1 MKLHSRIWVY
11 LFFFVSGATGLIY
24 EVIWTRLLTLVMGN
38 TQYSVATVLTLFMGG
53 LALGSFL
60 GGRLV
65 DRQSS
70 PLKMY
75 ALLEAAIGIYCFL
88 IPSLIDAAFPVF
100 QWIYAQVGDSHM
112 TASLYRFVVCGAIL
126 LIPTSLMG
134 ATLPVLGKFI
144 TRDERFIGRDVGTL
158 YATNTFGAVLGAFCS
173 GIVLIRLFGVQA
185 ANGIAALLNISIAV
199 FIWRFFLNPSPSTG
213 EPAVEPKSSSNNKSA
228 MDRNDI
234 QVLMVFAGSGVC
246 AMIYQIAWN
255 RIFSLLLGSSI
266 YAFSLILTTFILG
279 LALGTAFFSRVVNR
293 FGDLYKLFAYLQAG
307 IGISALIAIPFFGEI
322 PFLNRWVYQTWN
334 YDFLTV
340 QAFMFLV
347 IFAFL
352 FIPTFLLGGQFPV
365 VVKMTIRRLTD
376 LGENVGRVYS
386 ANTIGAI
393 VGAFCAGFFLI
404 PGIGV
409 QESIKMAIF
418 LNLTFAVFLIW
429 KSPSTGSGLKIYGAP
444 LIAILCV
451 MGARMVGDW
460 DKAVISSGSF
470 MPYRIED
477 LGSAEKRENKILFY
491 QEGMHTTV
499 TVELAISGNVFL
511 RVNGKTDASLA
522 LDMRTQLL
530 SGYLPMSFHKDPK
543 SVLVVGQ
550 GSGITLGA
558 VERFP
563 EPEAIDLVEISSAVL
578 EGSRYFSPFNHNA
591 LEDSRVNLVVE
602 DGRNHIALTPKKYDV
617 IISEPSNPWI
627 AGVGA
632 LFTRDFFELARGK
645 LTPDGVFCIW
655 VHTNM
660 SPEGFKSIVRSY
672 VDVFPYA
679 TLWESIV
686 GDDYLL
692 IGSPAPL
699 GLLNGK
705 IKNLLAN
712 PSSKK
717 DLNKIGIYNAP
728 DLMSLMILDRDGL
741 VEFSAKAPIHTD
753 DNALLEFSAP
763 QYIYKDER
771 SRIVRQLGTYF
782 KINPDL
788 LKFDGID
795 REQEEE
801 TRSQVASLK
810 RSESQVAEIK
820 RKVQIDHHLD
830 LAQSSVQQ
838 GNWVTALENYRD
850 ILKID
855 SEHVLTYYN
864 LGNVLMAM
872 KRFPAASAAY
882 RKTLELNPHYI
893 FGALELAKSY
903 FAMNHPDKAVEMLS
917 GFVKKYPQE
926 KELRFQLGV
935 AYAFD
940 KKVSK
945 AIHELE
951 QATLLDPEYAL
962 PHFYLGL
969 QYEGQD
975 PVRARKSFQQFI
987 KLADNK
993 KSDKE
998 LVAKAENFL
1007 NKR

>member
-1 MKLHSRIWVY
+1 M
-11 LFFFVSGATGLIY
+11 
-24 EVIWTRLLTLVMGN
+24 TLVMGN

-75 ALLEAAIGIYCFL
+75 ALLEAGIGIYCFL
-88 IPSLIDAAFPVF
+88 IPSLIDAAFPLF
-100 QWIYAQVGDSHM
+100 QWIYEQAGDSHM
-112 TASLYRFVVCGAIL
+112 TASLYRFAVCAGIL
-126 LIPTSLMG
+126 LMPTSMMG

-185 ANGIAALLNISIAV
+185 ANGIAAFMNIAIAV
-199 FIWRFFLNPSPSTG
+199 FIWRFFLGSTADG
-213 EPAVEPKSSSNNKSA
+213 FASEPVASGSDQPESKSA
-228 MDRNDI
+228 MNKEDI
-234 QVLMVFAGSGVC
+234 QILVIFAGSGVC

-279 LALGTAFFSRVVNR
+279 LALGTAFFSRVVNQVK
-293 FGDLYKLFAYLQAG
+293 DLHKLFAGLQAG
-307 IGISALIAIPFFGEI
+307 IGITALLAIPFFGEI
-322 PFLNRWVYQTWN
+322 PFVNRWVYQNWN
-334 YDFLTV
+334 YDFLTI

-347 IFAFL
+347 IFALL
-352 FIPTFLLGGQFPV
+352 FFPTFLLGGQFPV
-365 VVKMTIRRLTD
+365 VVKMTIRRLND
-376 LGENVGRVYS
+376 LGENVGRVYC
-386 ANTIGAI
+386 ANTLGAI
-393 VGAFCAGFFLI
+393 LGSFCAGFFLI

-418 LNLTFAVFLIW
+418 LNLTFAVILVW
-429 KSPSTGSGLKIYGAP
+429 KSPGASSGLKLYGAP
-444 LIAILCV
+444 AIAILCV
-451 MGARMVGDW
+451 IGARMAGDW

-477 LGSAEKRENKILFY
+477 LGSAEKKENKILFY

-499 TVELAISGNVFL
+499 TVELAVSGNVFL

-530 SGYLPMSFHKDPK
+530 SGYLPMSFHRDPK

-563 EPEAIDLVEISSAVL
+563 NLESIDLVEISSAVL

-591 LEDSRVNLVVE
+591 LEDPRVKLVVE
-602 DGRNHIALTPKKYDV
+602 DGRNHIALTPNKYDV

-632 LFTRDFFELARGK
+632 LFTRDFFELAMKK
-645 LTPDGVFCIW
+645 LSPEGIFCIW

-660 SPEGFKSIVRSY
+660 SPEGFKSIIRSY

-679 TLWESIV
+679 ALWESIV

-699 GLLNGK
+699 GLLHKN

-712 PSSKK
+712 PESRK
-717 DLNKIGIYNAP
+717 DLKKIGVYNAP
-728 DLMSLMILDRDGL
+728 DLMSLMILDRKGL
-741 VEFSAKAPIHTD
+741 VEFSSEAPIHTD

-763 QYIYKDER
+763 KYIYKDER

-782 KINPDL
+782 KINPEL

-795 REQEEE
+795 NILEEE
-801 TRSQVASLK
+801 IKSQLAALK

-830 LAQSSVQQ
+830 IAQSAVQ
-838 GNWVTALENYRD
+838 GGDLVTALKNYRD

-872 KRFPAASAAY
+872 KRFPAAGAAY
-882 RKTLELNPHYI
+882 RKSLELNPHYI

-903 FAMNHPDKAVEMLS
+903 FAMGQAGKAVELLS
-917 GFVKKYPQE
+917 GYVRKYPQE
-926 KELRFQLGV
+926 KELRLQYGIAFS
-935 AYAFD
+935 FD
-940 KKVSK
+940 KKSAE
-945 AIHELE
+945 AIHEFE
-951 QATLLDPEYAL
+951 RAIALDPRYAL

-969 QYEGQD
+969 QYEKHQ
-975 PVRARKSFQQFI
+975 PAKAKKSFRSFVE
-987 KLADNK
+987 LSK
-993 KSDKE
+993 KNGSNSE
-998 LVAKAENFL
+998 LLSRAENIL
-1007 NKR
+1007 NRL

>member
-1 MKLHSRIWVY
+1 M
-11 LFFFVSGATGLIY
+11 
-24 EVIWTRLLTLVMGN
+24 IWTRLLTLVMGN

-75 ALLEAAIGIYCFL
+75 ALLEASIGIYCFL
-88 IPSLIDAAFPVF
+88 IPTLIDTAFPVF
-100 QWIYAQVGDSHM
+100 QSIYAQVGDSHR
-112 TASLYRFVVCGAIL
+112 TASLYRFLVCGTIL

-134 ATLPVLGKFI
+134 ATLPVLGKFV

-158 YATNTFGAVLGAFCS
+158 YAINTFGAVLGAFCS

-185 ANGIAALLNISIAV
+185 ANAIAASLNIAIAL
-199 FIWRFFLNPSPSTG
+199 FIWRFFWNQPSST
-213 EPAVEPKSSSNNKSA
+213 ADADIKSESNKKSA
-228 MDRNDI
+228 MNRDDLQI
-234 QVLMVFAGSGVC
+234 LLVFAGSGVC

-293 FGDLYKLFAYLQAG
+293 FSDLYKLFAFLQAG
-307 IGISALIAIPFFGEI
+307 IGISALLAIPFFGEI
-322 PFLNRWVYQTWN
+322 PFVNRWVYQTWN
-334 YDFLTV
+334 YDFLTIQV
-340 QAFMFLV
+340 FMFLV
-347 IFAFL
+347 ILAFL
-352 FIPTFLLGGQFPV
+352 FVPTFLLGGQFPV
-365 VVKMTIRRLTD
+365 VVKITIRRLTD

-393 VGAFCAGFFLI
+393 IGAFCAGFFLI

-418 LNLTFAVFLIW
+418 LNLTFAVLLIW
-429 KSPSTGSGLKIYGAP
+429 KSPSAGSNLKIYGAP
-444 LIAILCV
+444 LVAVLCV

-499 TVELAISGNVFL
+499 TVELAVSGNVFL

-530 SGYLPMSFHKDPK
+530 SGYLPMSFHKNPK

-558 VERFP
+558 VEQFP
-563 EPEAIDLVEISSAVL
+563 KMETVDLVEISSAVL

-591 LEDSRVNLVVE
+591 LEDPRVNLVVE

-632 LFTRDFFELARGK
+632 LFTRDFFELARNR

-660 SPEGFKSIVRSY
+660 SPEGFKSIIRSY
-672 VDVFPYA
+672 VNVFPYA

-692 IGSPAPL
+692 IGSQVPL
-699 GLLNGK
+699 GLLNK
-705 IKNLLAN
+705 KVKDLLAA
-712 PSSKK
+712 PSSQK
-717 DLNKIGIYNAP
+717 DLNKIGVYNVP

-741 VEFSAKAPIHTD
+741 IEFSAEAPIHTD

-763 QYIYKDER
+763 KYIYKDDR
-771 SRIVRQLGTYF
+771 SQIVRQLGSYF

-788 LKFDGID
+788 LKFEGTDKEL
-795 REQEEE
+795 EQE
-801 TRSQVASLK
+801 TLAQVASLK
-810 RSESQVAEIK
+810 RSESQVAAIK
-820 RKVQIDHHLD
+820 RQVQIDHLLE
-830 LAQSSVQQ
+830 LAQSAVKQ
-838 GNWVTALENYRD
+838 GNLVTALENYRD

-872 KRFPAASAAY
+872 KRFQAASAAY
-882 RKTLELNPHYI
+882 RKTLEINPHYI
-893 FGALELAKSY
+893 FGVLELAKSY
-903 FAMNHPDKAVEMLS
+903 FALNQAGKAVEALS

-926 KELRFQLGV
+926 KELRFQLGL

-940 KKVSK
+940 KKVPE
-945 AIHELE
+945 AIREFE
-951 QATLLDPEYAL
+951 QAIVLDTEYAL

-969 QYEGQD
+969 QYKGQN
-975 PVRARKSFQQFI
+975 PAQARKSFQRFI
-987 KLADNK
+987 KLSRKHDRN
-993 KSDKE
+993 KE
-998 LVAKAENFL
+998 LVTRAENFL
-1007 NKR
+1007 NKL